1 MEALVECHSRTEVEK
16 AVAAGAT
23 LIGVNNRN
31 INTMKIDLNLTK
43 ELANYVPRDRILVS
57 ESGINIP
64 DDVRFL
70 LDSGAKAVLIGTIL
84 MKAENAEQ
92 KLMELRG
99 V

>member
-1 MEALVECHSRTEVEK
+1 
-16 AVAAGAT
+16 
-23 LIGVNNRN
+23 
-31 INTMKIDLNLTK
+31 MKIDLNLTK

-84 MKAENAEQ
+84 MKAENVEQ
-92 KLMELRG
+92 KLMELRRA
-99 V
+99 